1 MHNKENA
8 KQGEETAFRVGE
20 NNSKWSN
27 WQRINL
33 KNIKTAHSAQY
44 QKNKIP
50 SQKMAQKLK
59 RLLSEHLQMANKHE
73 KILNIT
79 DYQRNANENHNEVP
93 SHKGQN
99 GSYQKV
105 YK

>member
-1 MHNKENA
+1 
-8 KQGEETAFRVGE
+8 
-20 NNSKWSN
+20 
-27 WQRINL
+27 
-33 KNIKTAHSAQY
+33 
-44 QKNKIP
+44 
-50 SQKMAQKLK
+50 MAQKLK